1 MTKTALVTGANKGI
15 GFEIAKQL
23 LEVGYRVLVGAR
35 DQKRGETAVNA
46 LRKFGDAKLMLLDVS
61 DLESIDNAVTTI
73 KQNYPELTLLVNNAG
88 IPGDMHKPGWE
99 FTVEELQE
107 TNQVDFI
114 GPFALSKG
122 LLPLLIANKGTIENI
137 SIPIE
142 PHPFFNA
149 FAYQTAKAPLNVMTK
164 SWAMSFEQENIPVE
178 IFAVMPGAVSTDL
191 NGHITGDF
199 VKTPDEAAELIVS
212 FVLDDENHNGQVIN
226 YDGTLANYI

>member
-35 DQKRGETAVNA
+35 DQKRGETALTA
-46 LRKFGDAKLMLLDVS
+46 LQKFGDAKLILLDVA

-99 FTVEELQE
+99 FTVEDLQA
-107 TNQVDFI
+107 THQVDFI

-142 PHPFFNA
+142 PLPFFNA

-164 SWAMSFEQENIPVE
+164 SWAMSFEQESIPVE

-191 NGHITGDF
+191 NGHMTGDF
-199 VKTPDEAAELIVS
+199 VKTPAQAAELIVS

-226 YDGTLANYI
+226 YDGTLAEY

>member
-23 LEVGYRVLVGAR
+23 LEAGYRVLVGAR
-35 DQKRGETAVNA
+35 DQERGETAVTA
-46 LRKFGDAKLMLLDVS
+46 LRKFGDAELVLLDVA
-61 DLESIDNAVTTI
+61 DLESIDHAVTTI

-88 IPGDMHKPGWE
+88 IPGDMHKSGWE
-99 FTVEELQE
+99 FTVEELQA
-107 TNQVDFI
+107 THQVDFI

-122 LLPLLIANKGTIENI
+122 LLPLLITNKGMIENI

-142 PHPFFNA
+142 PHPFFNT

-164 SWAMSFEQENIPVE
+164 SWGMSFEKESIPVE

-191 NGHITGDF
+191 NGNIQGDF
-199 VKTPDEAAELIVS
+199 VKTTAQAAEVIVG
-212 FVLDDENHNGQVIN
+212 FILDDENHNGQVIN
-226 YDGTLANYI
+226 YDGTLAEYY

>member
-35 DQKRGETAVNA
+35 DQKRGETAVTA
-46 LRKFGDAKLMLLDVS
+46 LRKFGDAKLVLLDVA

-99 FTVEELQE
+99 FTVEDLQV
-107 TNQVDFI
+107 THQVDFI

-142 PHPFFNA
+142 PQPFFNA

-164 SWAMSFEQENIPVE
+164 SWAMSFEQESIPVE

-199 VKTPDEAAELIVS
+199 VKTPVQAAELIVS

-226 YDGTLANYI
+226 YDGTLAEY